1 MKRVI
6 FFILSLIVLCQS
18 SLSQTNEVP
27 QSQPEPTKYGLVLS
41 GGGAKGLAHVGL
53 LRMIDSLEIHVDYI
67 TGTSM
72 GAVLSGLYAAGYS
85 ADELKKIVADEN
97 WERIISN
104 KQPYN
109 LIHSREKDD
118 YDAYPFEFPLRK
130 GIPALPTSIIEGQ
143 YLMELLLK
151 YGFPVRHINDFHKMP
166 IPVELVASDIVD
178 GGAVVMKAGF
188 LPLSIRASLAIPA
201 AFSPAVIDKRLLVDG
216 GLDRNFPVE
225 EVQNMGAEYVIGSYT
240 GSRLRKKE
248 ELSNS
253 ALNMVHQSYALL
265 AKRDVDSQKQRVNL
279 MLDFSVPLKEYGTSD
294 FRKHNEIVA
303 IGEKEARKLLPQL
316 QEIKRQQTEQGIRF
330 ERKKPQAVSKPIDRI
345 RIADEMDNPLS
356 KGETDF
362 IKDVLGDDLQE
373 LDSASVLQQKI
384 EDLIGYNRYN
394 KVYYTYSC
402 DSLLRTT
409 LNFYVK
415 KKPKGTFYAGLY
427 YDLYESANI
436 ILNYTYRD
444 LFFKNSRFSAKA
456 GISEKAKL
464 RINYYKFLD
473 NKRSFWISPYFSY
486 RLQNSSDLYLRYLSQ
501 FNNNNEA
508 SFYQSIINTGLSIGH
523 SFTHNSE
530 LELGLEYNYNHLWQP
545 NNIFSNIWFDDAPHS
560 KLNYRHGVLAA
571 KAVYTQNNLNKKF
584 FATQGNNLHVSAKLF
599 FKNHFELSP
608 LFDENNKALAQI
620 HSILHPDSSL
630 SPLKGQVLQLSLYEH
645 YVKSFSKNLALHTRF
660 FYGLNLDL
668 KKKFSDNFDFDSF
681 LFLNQKFYMGGFSN
695 LNADNTHVFTGLRYN
710 EYPVNNVTSLYV
722 GLQYNPVGRLYV
734 TPSVSMG
741 YDLFSITPFSE
752 ESEFL
757 LGYGIDVDYMSL
769 IGPIKVSWTRS
780 NLLNKN
786 RLFISLGYAF

>member
-1 MKRVI
+1 MKRII

-18 SLSQTNEVP
+18 SLSQTSELS
-27 QSQPEPTKYGLVLS
+27 QSQPDPAKYGLVLS

-53 LRMIDSLEIHVDYI
+53 LRMIDSLEIHIDYI

-72 GAVLSGLYAAGYS
+72 GAVLSGLYAAGYP
-85 ADELKKIVADEN
+85 ADELKKIVAEEN

-104 KQPYN
+104 KQPYD
-109 LIHSREKDD
+109 LIHLREKDD
-118 YDAYPFEFPLRK
+118 YDAYAFEFPLRK

-151 YGFPVRHINDFHKMP
+151 YGFPVRHINNFHEMP
-166 IPVELVASDIVD
+166 IPVELIASDIVD
-178 GGAVVMKAGF
+178 GGAVLLNKGS

-201 AFSPAVIDKRLLVDG
+201 VFSPAVINKMLLVDG

-225 EVQNMGAEYVIGSYT
+225 EVQAMGAEYVIGSYT

-265 AKRDVDSQKQRVNL
+265 AKRDVDSQKQRVDL
-279 MLDFSVPLKEYGTSD
+279 ILDFSVPLKEYASSD
-294 FRKHNEIVA
+294 FRKHNDIVA
-303 IGEKEARKLLPQL
+303 IGEREARKLLPQL
-316 QEIKRQQTEQGIRF
+316 QKIKQQQIKQGIRF
-330 ERKKPQAVSKPIDRI
+330 ERKKPQSVSKPIDRI
-345 RIADEMDNPLS
+345 RITDEMDNSLP

-373 LDSASVLQQKI
+373 LDSASVLQQKMK
-384 EDLIGYNRYN
+384 DLIGYNRYN

-402 DSLLRTT
+402 DSLSRTI

-415 KKPKGTFYAGLY
+415 KKPKGTFYTGLY

-444 LFFKNSRFSAKA
+444 LLFNNSRFSAKA

-486 RLQNSSDLYLRYLSQ
+486 RLQNSNDLYLRYLSQ

-508 SFYQSIINTGLSIGH
+508 VFYQSIISTGLSIGH

-530 LELGLEYNYNHLWQP
+530 LELGVEYTYNHLWQP
-545 NNIFSNIWFDDAPHS
+545 SNIFSNIWFDDSPHS
-560 KLNYRHGVLAA
+560 KLNYRHSVLAA
-571 KAVYTQNNLNKKF
+571 KAVYMQNNLNKKF
-584 FATQGNNLHVSAKLF
+584 FATKGNNLRITAKLF
-599 FKNHFELSP
+599 FNNHYKLSP
-608 LFDENNKALAQI
+608 LFEENNEALSQI
-620 HSILHPDSSL
+620 HNILHPDSSL
-630 SPLKGQVLQLSLYEH
+630 SPLKGPILQLSLHEH
-645 YVKSFSKNLALHTRF
+645 YVKSFSKKIVLHTRF

-668 KKKFSDNFDFDSF
+668 KKKFSDNFYFDSF

-695 LNADNTHVFTGLRYN
+695 LNTDNTQIFTGLRYN
-710 EYPVNNVTSLYV
+710 EYPVNNVTSLYM

-741 YDLFSITPFSE
+741 YDLFSINPFSE

-757 LGYGIDVDYMSL
+757 LGYGLDVDYMSFL
-769 IGPIKVSWTRS
+769 GPIKVSWTRS